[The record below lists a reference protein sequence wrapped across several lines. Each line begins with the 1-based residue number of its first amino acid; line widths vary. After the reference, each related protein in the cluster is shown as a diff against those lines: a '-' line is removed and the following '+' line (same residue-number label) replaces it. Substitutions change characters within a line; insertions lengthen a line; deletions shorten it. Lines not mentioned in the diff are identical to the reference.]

1 MPVLEVGTGVGY
13 RRWAPVP
20 PTFWRLEGRGS
31 PGEDEG
37 SNGGSREGAGR
48 LRGDPS
54 EETEV
59 VEAEAVVDVVDV
71 VDTDVVNVDAGA
83 GSAGSAA
90 GFRVESMVRC
100 GTSPGEVNEASR
112 DHSPAPKA
120 TIPWCWCSSTG

>member
-31 PGEDEG
+31 PGEDDG

-48 LRGDPS
+48 LRGEPS

-59 VEAEAVVDVVDV
+59 VEAEAVVDVDV
-71 VDTDVVNVDAGA
+71 VDVDAGA

-90 GFRVESMVRC
+90 SFRVESMVR
-100 GTSPGEVNEASR
+100 
-112 DHSPAPKA
+112 
-120 TIPWCWCSSTG
+120 